1 MTSDRQI
8 SMVAVMIGAATF
20 AGALFFFR
28 MPWFV
33 SLVAGLGGYWVAK
46 RLFGGSS
53 DKPTAASGGG
63 SRRAMVQMS
72 REIRAE
78 QRQLRQLARL
88 SQSIG
93 HPGIRERLDAICGLA
108 EKIFQNFKEDPEDMR
123 QAHRFLSQFRKILP
137 IVENYVHLSTDPD
150 RKGVLSD
157 DDEAEIEAA
166 LEGFKDN
173 LREVYQAYQENNLQ
187 RLRFTTGTLR
197 RMMDMEESIKRRDK
211 RAERDDG

>member
-1 MTSDRQI
+1 MKSDRNI
-8 SMVAVMIGAATF
+8 SMIAGTIGAAAF
-20 AGALFFFR
+20 AGTLLFFR

-33 SLVAGLGGYWVAK
+33 SLIVGLGGYWIAK
-46 RLFGGSS
+46 RVVGGSS
-53 DKPTAASGGG
+53 DKQTAGSGGG

-88 SQSIG
+88 SQSID
-93 HPGIRERLDAICGLA
+93 HPGIREKLDAICGLA

-157 DDEAEIEAA
+157 EDEADIEAA
-166 LEGFKDN
+166 LDGFQDN

-187 RLRFTTGTLR
+187 RLRFTTGTLK
-197 RMMDMEESIKRRDK
+197 RMMDMEESIKRRNRGPK
-211 RAERDDG
+211 RDDA